1 MYTLGGSRQPAF
13 QFPVTDILSSSTPPM
28 FQPQPS
34 TFDTV
39 AEDQLAWD
47 EFGYDAILATM
58 DGAP

>member
-1 MYTLGGSRQPAF
+1 MSFQTAGVSVSGDRYFFIVHSAYVPGSA
-13 QFPVTDILSSSTPPM
+13 
-28 FQPQPS
+28 S
-34 TFDTV
+34 TFDTG